1 MRYAIYFTPPAE
13 HSLTR
18 AAAAWLGRDAFDGKD
33 RETPAEARQIARES
47 ARRYGF
53 HATLKAPFRLF
64 EVRSEA
70 ELIETFE
77 TFCRTNK
84 PFTLENIDL
93 GEVEG
98 FYAILTSQTPSLAA
112 MEQAIV
118 ETFEPFRAPL
128 SPQEIA
134 RRRPET
140 LSPAERRNLEIW
152 GYPYVL
158 DTFFFHMTLT
168 DRLAS
173 ELRPGARAMLES
185 HFAGL
190 LKRPLPFSGLALCVE
205 PSPGAPFTILQYGAL
220 GAATPGA

>member
-1 MRYAIYFTPPAE
+1 MRYAIYFTPPAD
-13 HSLTR
+13 HALTR

-33 RETPAEARQIARES
+33 RETTAEAKQITRDS

-64 EVRSEA
+64 AVRLEA
-70 ELIETFE
+70 ELIETFD
-77 TFCRTNK
+77 TFCRTHE
-84 PFTLENIDL
+84 PLTLENIDL

-128 SPQEIA
+128 SPDEIA
-134 RRRPET
+134 KRRPET

-168 DRLAS
+168 DRLPA
-173 ELRPGARAMLES
+173 ELRAGARAMLES

-190 LKRPLPFSGLALCVE
+190 LKRPLPFAGLALCVE
-205 PSPGAPFTILQYGAL
+205 PTPGAPFTILRYRAL
-220 GAATPGA
+220 GASSGA